1 MNNRF
6 GRFKHVQFGLD
17 MCAPVWRQKKTIRAE
32 ASKEVVA
39 RRQAIPGGGR
49 GIPNVEP

>member
-1 MNNRF
+1 
-6 GRFKHVQFGLD
+6 VPQFG
-17 MCAPVWRQKKTIRAE
+17 AEKTIRAE